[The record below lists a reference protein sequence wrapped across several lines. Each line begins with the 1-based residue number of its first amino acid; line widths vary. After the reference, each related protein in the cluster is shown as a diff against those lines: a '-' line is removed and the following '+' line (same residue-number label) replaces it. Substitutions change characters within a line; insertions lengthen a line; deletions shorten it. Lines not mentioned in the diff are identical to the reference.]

1 MGSHLEKAYD
11 ELLYNNK
18 EQDELKKD
26 LRELELDEFYAEEK
40 FGPITWD
47 ERLAF
52 WLRRNLIIPIKHKIK
67 NSSIFQDDYKNGRT
81 KVRLCGLK
89 FSYINPKLVIRP
101 DYTPV
106 ISKIQNKYKN
116 KEKIRVGFLVNENCK
131 WNAEYL
137 YNLLEENEHFEPII
151 LITLYD
157 TRHQKK
163 DMTKS
168 SIEDNYN
175 FFASTGKRVEKV
187 YDEENEK
194 YLAIKDFDIDILFY
208 QQPWGLDDSQSIEET
223 ANDSLCCYF
232 AYGISAV
239 ECPADVRPF
248 HEKLFAYFIPN
259 EETKT
264 FLESIKINNLDN
276 LNIVGYPKLDIYNNL
291 SKTRQIRKTI
301 IYAPHHSYKRG
312 LKLGTF
318 NKTGMQI
325 LEFAKQH
332 KEYNWVFKPHPDLK
346 EVLYKDKKYRKEF
359 TENYYKQWAEI
370 GKVYDKGN
378 YFEQFM
384 QTDILITDCDSFLL
398 EYMPTLNPI
407 IRLERKDSV
416 KLSKLGQEIVKGIYC
431 ASNFD
436 ECVNILKKL
445 DKPNQD
451 ELKEKRKE
459 ITDSILRKTTNAS
472 ANIVAEL
479 EKLFTS
485 YGVVNEK

>member
-1 MGSHLEKAYD
+1 MSINKFFVTE
-11 ELLYNNK
+11 NNFK
-18 EQDELKKD
+18 
-26 LRELELDEFYAEEK
+26 
-40 FGPITWD
+40 T
-47 ERLAF
+47 
-52 WLRRNLIIPIKHKIK
+52 
-67 NSSIFQDDYKNGRT
+67 GRT
-81 KVRLCGLK
+81 TYRILGLK
-89 FSYINPKLVIRP
+89 FSSINPKLVQRP
-101 DYTPV
+101 DYSAV

-131 WNAEYL
+131 WNAENL
-137 YNLLEENEHFEPII
+137 YNLLEENENFEPVI
-151 LITLYD
+151 LVTLYD

-163 DMTKS
+163 DMTKT

-175 FFASTGKRVEKV
+175 FFAGTGKRVEKV

-194 YLAIKDFDIDILFY
+194 YLDIKDFDIDILFY
-208 QQPWGLDDSQSIEET
+208 QQPWGIYELQSIEET
-223 ANDSLCCYF
+223 AKNSLCCYF
-232 AYGISAV
+232 AYGISVV
-239 ECPADVRPF
+239 ECPAEVRPF

-259 EETKT
+259 EETKI

-276 LNIVGYPKLDIYNNL
+276 LNIVGYPKLDVYNTL
-291 SKTRQIRKTI
+291 SKTRQVKKTI

-325 LEFAKQH
+325 LEFAKLH

-346 EVLYKDKKYRKEF
+346 EVLYKDKKFGKDF
-359 TENYYKQWAEI
+359 TEKYYKQWSEI
-370 GKVYDKGN
+370 GKIYDKGN

-416 KLSKLGQEIVKGIYC
+416 KLSKLGQEIIKGIYR

-479 EKLFTS
+479 EKLFTN
-485 YGVVNEK
+485 YGVVDEK